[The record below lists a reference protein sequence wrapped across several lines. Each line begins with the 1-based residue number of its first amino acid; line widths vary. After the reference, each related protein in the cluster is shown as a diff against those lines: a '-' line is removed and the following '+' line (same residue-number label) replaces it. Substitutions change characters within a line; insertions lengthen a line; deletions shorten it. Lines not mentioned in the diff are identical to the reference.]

1 MLDGKLFGLLATLI
15 SKLRVVLSR
24 VLAIGTALC
33 CIEAMVILT
42 KGGRHSSPPDWNNQK
57 GYLPKKDERN
67 EGTTRIAIGNRIE

>member
-1 MLDGKLFGLLATLI
+1 
-15 SKLRVVLSR
+15 
-24 VLAIGTALC
+24 
-33 CIEAMVILT
+33 MVILT